1 MTLVVP
7 NSADLQMLRYV
18 FNRSTTLHLYSN
30 NLTPSKTTVL
40 SDITEASGSGY
51 SAISLTGSSWTFAT
65 NTGINQASYAQQTF
79 TITGAITIYGY
90 YITSTD
96 GLLYVEKFPTTY
108 ILPDDGGEIIVNPL
122 FNLN

>member
-65 NTGINQASYAQQTF
+65 YAQQTF